1 MLSRFTN
8 TLKSD
13 LLKTLVVAEI
23 PTMVRVF
30 YEPPPFGVGT
40 DLNRSGYGV
49 HGGGLFK
56 GLLERA
62 SKMRP
67 IVSIGVPVTVIFMI
81 ASIPLSTFWYSGF
94 HLRVATFWNLINC
107 KLCNFVR
114 CYCLVFNKL
123 PFSMDPEYQAAQR
136 AYMRYHN
143 MNPIFGISSK

>member
-81 ASIPLSTFWYSGF
+81 ASIPLM
-94 HLRVATFWNLINC
+94 
-107 KLCNFVR
+107 
-114 CYCLVFNKL
+114 FNKL

-143 MNPIFGISSK
+143 MNPIFGISSKRARAMDPDP